1 MEVGRS
7 SLPFIYL
14 LNLTG
19 NPEFLQRVRDKID
32 ITFQTSGVH
41 KCFKW
46 CFNRSKAGGK
56 LFIKP
61 PGVPCLCFNSLRKYD
76 YNNLP
81 SFLIY
86 PNKVLNGPHPIKMTQ
101 KLIKKIYKNREK
113 RRKQLQT
120 DTKQD
125 PCLRNFST
133 NK

>member
-1 MEVGRS
+1 MEYINV
-7 SLPFIYL
+7 
-14 LNLTG
+14 LNC
-19 NPEFLQRVRDKID
+19 VI
-32 ITFQTSGVH
+32 
-41 KCFKW
+41 
-46 CFNRSKAGGK
+46 

-81 SFLIY
+81 SFLID
-86 PNKVLNGPHPIKMTQ
+86 PNKVLNGPHPIEMTQ

-113 RRKQLQT
+113 RRKKLQT

-125 PCLRNFST
+125 PYLRNFST